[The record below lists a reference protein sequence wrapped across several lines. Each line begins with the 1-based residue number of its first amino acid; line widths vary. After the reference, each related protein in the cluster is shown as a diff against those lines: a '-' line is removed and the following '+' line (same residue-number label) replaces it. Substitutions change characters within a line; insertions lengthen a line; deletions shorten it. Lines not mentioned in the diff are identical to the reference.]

1 MYFLSNLIKRLNLH
15 LFTYRQRL
23 GNSNADRAIAS
34 GLQDVHSIIQAGA
47 FQVGFINEHEP
58 VTR

>member
-1 MYFLSNLIKRLNLH
+1 MN
-15 LFTYRQRL
+15 LFTYWQWF
-23 GNSNADRAIAS
+23 GNSNADRAIVS

-47 FQVGFINEHEP
+47 FQVGFINEHES